1 VLIFTF
7 LVLALLI
14 TPLTQNVGE
23 QEPTEPPPTHD
34 VATNQEANEAALLI
48 RCAPFAFSFFLSLL
62 FGASLAEQV
71 GKK

>member
-7 LVLALLI
+7 LVLALLLA
-14 TPLTQNVGE
+14 PLTQNVGE
-23 QEPTEPPPTHD
+23 QEAAESPPTHD